1 MSVEETFV
9 LELKHSLPFDLMNA
23 VGAVN
28 NDEFRMS
35 HNVVNELVFEM
46 VDITTKHFEEKISD
60 YFTDNSN
67 NFSRETSSNE
77 TNENKDL
84 PVRRSTRIK
93 RLSVKQNSVDKK
105 SNARQSKSNKITEN
119 KVVREENHAVV
130 VEEESVE
137 IIISNKNNDIGTDTK
152 NEASDAIKNDGTKNV
167 KMKRAF
173 RKSQSK
179 SEKHDSKSEKSKI
192 DKKKNSRK
200 KKQSM
205 SDSLESSIDK
215 VIDEVIKASAN
226 CEDSESASEQPL
238 IATPTTPCSVVVINN
253 IPSEIKVPDILN
265 NSMKQNDNQNQDSK
279 DKQLENNN
287 LKPVKVKSR
296 WWRSSELEGVLNTE
310 TTIPIESTTV
320 AQENPVPELVSPKIK
335 EEVDNVE
342 IENCNVAHNE
352 NLCKELDNVYISTGE
367 KPIYEHIEENIYRFA
382 RKKSKSK
389 KQVRRMVCDCTLTK
403 EEIEYGMLGCKEECL
418 NRLLMIECG
427 FRCPLGEACS
437 NKKFQK
443 KQYIKSEIIK
453 TDKKGWGLRA
463 LEDVTTDDFLMEFVG
478 EVLNHKEYRQRVK
491 LYAKEK
497 NVHSYFMA
505 LKTDEI
511 LDATYKGNQTRFI
524 NHSCDPNC
532 ETQKWTVNGELR
544 VGVFAKRP
552 ICVGEEFTLDYQFQ
566 RYGREA
572 QKCFCGSNN
581 CSGYIGGGKQISID
595 AYSGTKSGT
604 IKRKKGLED
613 KKREWED
620 MALEEEIGKLNT
632 AKGLRNREETLKLAR
647 LMVRADDS
655 NTRHQLLDIII
666 KTEEQACL
674 RLFLDY
680 HGLPLLWSWMTDIV
694 ELDLKA
700 KILQV
705 LALLPVSNKTMLLD
719 SKVMNVVEKWVK
731 EYSDKQND
739 ASINASLTSPTHE
752 SSEPLCKKL
761 KIVEFSDSET
771 DSTGSHSAVDNS
783 SENSSVT
790 TENNFKVEM
799 LPSENLS
806 SEPLSENK
814 SPNDST
820 EAKIEE
826 NKEEDPHITLKTD
839 ICSKAVDLLKN
850 WKNLKEVFRIPRLE
864 QQKRKEDEME
874 ADHSLHV
881 CAKTEE
887 KKPEVEI
894 TGDHIQVLIS
904 GKTQSFADNIR
915 TFEFDN
921 HDINYKVDDRSRS
934 NLLPVPQNNNK
945 MKKRQ
950 FISKPILEDLTQR
963 KLKEDSDSSLDAV
976 SPSLSGASPVLQ
988 TVNRP
993 ALLPTPAFINQP
1005 PINFPPPINPSVAA
1019 HLEQVP
1025 PTMYPPPIVYPQPQV
1040 PFVNTGAP
1048 PPVLTHP
1055 PASIPPPSV
1064 VIPQPSPI
1072 LQHPPNTNIPPLQP
1086 VAPGLPPNPNTFQLP
1101 PTIPPPTSTVP
1112 PASPFIPNQNPPVS
1126 NYPPPSANPFGNQN
1140 QPFYFMQ
1147 QPPVI
1152 PSSTPQATFSDNMGV
1167 QSVSSVPGQPVN
1179 SLQVQPTSYP
1189 LPSSSSLSIPSVSLP
1204 IQAPTSVSVQPTT
1217 SVPIQTGTSLP
1228 IPAAVAP
1235 VDALPAQTASPV
1247 IQEEPKPVKLPK
1259 LWRSATDSEGNVY
1272 YYHSVTRQT
1281 QWDPPDGDDVEDSD
1295 DEEDSESEESESE
1308 DTPTYDEPKVPNKHS
1323 KRKPKK
1329 RKTTKAAADT
1339 SVSIGVRPEVA
1350 KKIKELFR
1358 TKMSSY
1364 IVHCLN
1370 AYRKPDCKVGRI
1382 VNNEDFK
1389 YLARKLT
1396 HYTMT
1401 KELKQLK
1408 NVEDLDCNEC
1418 VMHKAKDF
1426 IKKYMSKYG
1435 SKYSR
1440 KERYSPPDA

>member
-1 MSVEETFV
+1 MSLEENFV
-9 LELKHSLPFDLMNA
+9 VGFKHSLPFDLMNA

-28 NDEFRMS
+28 NDEFKMS
-35 HNVVNELVFEM
+35 HDMVNELVFEM
-46 VDITTKHFEEKISD
+46 VDITTKNFEENVSD
-60 YFTDNSN
+60 IVTDTKVNCN
-67 NFSRETSSNE
+67 LKQETSSNE

-93 RLSVKQNSVDKK
+93 RLSVRQNSVDKK
-105 SNARQSKSNKITEN
+105 NNAKQIKNDKMIEN
-119 KVVREENHAVV
+119 KVKEENNYLVLK
-130 VEEESVE
+130 EESIQIDTSSKNHDHV
-137 IIISNKNNDIGTDTK
+137 SNKK
-152 NEASDAIKNDGTKNV
+152 SEASDINKNDETKNQ
-167 KMKRAF
+167 KAKR
-173 RKSQSK
+173 RKSQ
-179 SEKHDSKSEKSKI
+179 SKSEKSKI
-192 DKKKNSRK
+192 DKKKTGVRK
-200 KKQSM
+200 KKQNM

-215 VIDEVIKASAN
+215 VIEEVVNSSVN
-226 CEDSESASEQPL
+226 CEDSELTSEKPF
-238 IATPTTPCSVVVINN
+238 IATATTTPCSVVVIKNVPN
-253 IPSEIKVPDILN
+253 EIKVPVILN
-265 NSMKQNDNQNQDSK
+265 NDIKQNDNQNQDCK
-279 DKQLENNN
+279 DKQLESNNS
-287 LKPVKVKSR
+287 KPEKVKSR

-310 TTIPIESTTV
+310 STTPIDSITV
-320 AQENPVPELVSPKIK
+320 AQENPVPESVSPKIN
-335 EEVDNVE
+335 EVDNVE
-342 IENCNVAHNE
+342 VGNQNNGTCNENIYNDVE
-352 NLCKELDNVYISTGE
+352 NLCISTDE
-367 KPIYEHIEENIYRFA
+367 KPNYEHIEENIYRFA
-382 RKKSKSK
+382 RKKSKIK
-389 KQVRRMVCDCTLTK
+389 KQVRRMVCDCTQTK
-403 EEIEYGMLGCKEECL
+403 EEIEYGILGCKEECL

-427 FRCPLGEACS
+427 YRCPLGEACS
-437 NKKFQK
+437 NKRFQK

-453 TDKKGWGLRA
+453 TEKKGWGLRA
-463 LEDVTTDDFLMEFVG
+463 LEDISTGNFLMEFVG

-497 NVHSYFMA
+497 NVHCYFMA

-544 VGVFAKRP
+544 VGVFARRF
-552 ICVGEEFTLDYQFQ
+552 IFTGEEFTLDYQFQ

-572 QKCFCGSNN
+572 QKCFCGSDN

-604 IKRKKGLED
+604 IKRKKGFED

-620 MALEEEIGKLNT
+620 MALEEEIEKLNT

-647 LMVRADDS
+647 LMVRADES
-655 NTRHQLLDIII
+655 STRHQLLDIII
-666 KTEEQACL
+666 KTEQQACL

-731 EYSDKQND
+731 EYSDKHVD
-739 ASINASLTSPTHE
+739 ADNKTSLTSDE
-752 SSEPLCKKL
+752 ISEPLCKKL
-761 KIVEFSDSET
+761 KNVEFSDSET
-771 DSTGSHSAVDNS
+771 DSTGSHSAVEIL
-783 SENSSVT
+783 SENSSAV
-790 TENNFKVEM
+790 TENNFKAEM

-814 SPNDST
+814 SPDDSQDT
-820 EAKIEE
+820 KIED
-826 NKEEDPHITLKTD
+826 NKEDDPHITLKTD
-839 ICSKAVDLLKN
+839 ICSKAVDLLNN

-864 QQKRKEDEME
+864 QQKRKEDELE

-921 HDINYKVDDRSRS
+921 PDIGYKVDDNSRC
-934 NLLPVPQNNNK
+934 NLLAVPQSNNK
-945 MKKRQ
+945 LIKRA
-950 FISKPILEDLTQR
+950 FISKSKLEDLSQR

-976 SPSLSGASPVLQ
+976 SPSISGASPIMQ
-988 TVNRP
+988 TANRP
-993 ALLPTPAFINQP
+993 ALLPTPTFMNQP
-1005 PINFPPPINPSVAA
+1005 PVNFPPPINPPVTP

-1025 PTMYPPPIVYPQPQV
+1025 PTMYPPPMVYPQPQV
-1040 PFVNTGAP
+1040 PFVNTATP

-1055 PASIPPPSV
+1055 VPPSAIISQPPPV
-1064 VIPQPSPI
+1064 

-1086 VAPGLPPNPNTFQLP
+1086 VAPGLPLNPNTFQLP
-1101 PTIPPPTSTVP
+1101 PSIPPTSAIPVS
-1112 PASPFIPNQNPPVS
+1112 SPFIPNQNPPVS
-1126 NYPPPSANPFGNQN
+1126 NYPPPGPNPFGNQN

-1147 QPPVI
+1147 QPPTI
-1152 PSSTPQATFSDNMGV
+1152 PSSAPQPTFSDNMGV
-1167 QSVSSVPGQPVN
+1167 QSVAPIPGPTVN
-1179 SLQVQPTSYP
+1179 PLQIQPTSYALP
-1189 LPSSSSLSIPSVSLP
+1189 PSSSSMPIPSISSLP
-1204 IQAPTSVSVQPTT
+1204 MQTSTSASVQPTA
-1217 SVPIQTGTSLP
+1217 SAPAQTGTTLP
-1228 IPAAVAP
+1228 IPSAVGP
-1235 VDALPAQTASPV
+1235 VDALPAPTASPV
-1247 IQEEPKPVKLPK
+1247 IKEEPKPVKLPK
-1259 LWRSATDSEGNVY
+1259 AWRSATDSEGNVY

-1281 QWDPPDGDDVEDSD
+1281 QWDPPDCDNEDDSED

-1308 DTPTYDEPKVPNKHS
+1308 DTPTYDEPKVLNKRS

-1339 SVSIGVRPEVA
+1339 SVSFGVRPEVA

-1370 AYRKPDCKVGRI
+1370 VYRKPDCKVGRI
-1382 VNNEDFK
+1382 TSNEDFK

-1401 KELKQLK
+1401 KELKQCK
-1408 NVEDLDCNEC
+1408 SVEDLDCNEC

-1435 SKYSR
+1435 PRYSR